1 MPTEK
6 LSLTLEQDVVAQAR
20 EKAGTRGL
28 SAYVNEAVRKQ
39 LQHERIVAYLAEL
52 DEEFGPV
59 PEAVM
64 EEVRTE
70 WPATSELP
78 PRRQS
83 A

>member
-20 EKAGTRGL
+20 EAAGARGL
-28 SAYVNEAVRKQ
+28 SSYVNEAVRKQ
-39 LQHERIVAYLAEL
+39 LQHDQLLALLDQL

-59 PEAVM
+59 PDAVM
-64 EEVRTE
+64 DEVRAE
-70 WPATSELP
+70 WPAPDELP
-78 PRRQS
+78 RHRRS